1 MTEPMNIA
9 HFSQL
14 VFKAA
19 YEVLVPEIFK
29 MKENET
35 KEEEFQLNL
44 LKITESMAEAII
56 NGMSKDDIK
65 TILPDIYSGMSLP
78 FLTNEKEFNSFIK
91 KDKRDAFKKRVIHAF
106 TITSLLIAI
115 NKIFE
120 WGEAPEGEDST
131 DSISKEPEE
140 SVIPE

>member
-1 MTEPMNIA
+1 
-9 HFSQL
+9 
-14 VFKAA
+14 
-19 YEVLVPEIFK
+19 